1 MEGKSFDILS
11 TAILSILFLFI
22 TVFIAL
28 DIMNIKIIKI
38 FEPIKDVL
46 ARLGFYGKQKQ
57 SDAINKQINH
67 LIRKVS
73 Q

>member
-11 TAILSILFLFI
+11 TAVLSILFLFI
-22 TVFIAL
+22 TIFIAL
-28 DIMNIKIIKI
+28 DIMNIKIINI

-46 ARLGFYGKQKQ
+46 ARRGLYGKQKQ
-57 SDAINKQINH
+57 KDALNKHINH